1 MSKDFNIS
9 QEEIFFYDGSMQFIG
24 LLNITHS
31 LLMSLQLYS
40 FEIRKSYNL
49 HLGWL
54 KGGEG
59 GSWRNFNFWVNY
71 PFKQSIVKSS
81 QVTFIYIALLTIQIV
96 SKHLTVS
103 SWRIEC
109 Q

>member
-1 MSKDFNIS
+1 MSVCVS
-9 QEEIFFYDGSMQFIG
+9 VSVSVSVCVCECVCVCVCVSVCEC
-24 LLNITHS
+24 
-31 LLMSLQLYS
+31 
-40 FEIRKSYNL
+40 
-49 HLGWL
+49 
-54 KGGEG
+54 
-59 GSWRNFNFWVNY
+59 
-71 PFKQSIVKSS
+71 VKSS

>member
-1 MSKDFNIS
+1 MDYWNHVLWYDETKIHLFGSDGVKRVWPQPGEEYKDKCVLPTVK
-9 QEEIFFYDGSMQFIG
+9 YG
-24 LLNITHS
+24 
-31 LLMSLQLYS
+31 
-40 FEIRKSYNL
+40 
-49 HLGWL
+49 
-54 KGGEG
+54 G
-59 GSWRNFNFWVNY
+59 GS
-71 PFKQSIVKSS
+71 VKSS

>member
-1 MSKDFNIS
+1 MLRFS
-9 QEEIFFYDGSMQFIG
+9 GSGQNPGSSILDELQLSNG
-24 LLNITHS
+24 LLWKAGEETITIIHPAGD
-31 LLMSLQLYS
+31 Q
-40 FEIRKSYNL
+40 
-49 HLGWL
+49 
-54 KGGEG
+54 
-59 GSWRNFNFWVNY
+59 
-71 PFKQSIVKSS
+71 VKSS